1 MKLTEGVTDAEG
13 VADGGSTEVETD
25 GVCEGDELG
34 VGVFE
39 GDGATRGCP
48 GVEGVDVMD
57 DV

>member
-1 MKLTEGVTDAEG
+1 MTDAEG
-13 VADGGSTEVETD
+13 VADGGSTDAVAD
-25 GVCEGDELG
+25 GICEGDELG
-34 VGVFE
+34 VGVFD